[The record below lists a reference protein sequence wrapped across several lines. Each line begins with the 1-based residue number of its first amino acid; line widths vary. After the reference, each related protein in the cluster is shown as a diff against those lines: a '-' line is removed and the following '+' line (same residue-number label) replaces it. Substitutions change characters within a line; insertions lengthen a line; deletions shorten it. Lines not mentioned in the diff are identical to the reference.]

1 MEAHSSRRPL
11 LGRVSTPH
19 GTRPN
24 ALFAPGCA
32 LQHSDWCPPRRALKS
47 RHVSAL
53 KEAAAQALGI
63 PVALVERSAAARA
76 AESDSDV
83 DTILSAW
90 AGGESA
96 PAAPPTTSA
105 EPETSPQ
112 PQPEAAEPAIE
123 EEPAPV
129 SVAVVDQPEAVV
141 PPAPVFAPEPEEPLE
156 PVPLATRVRT
166 AVKVG
171 SWTGA
176 ALGLIG
182 FFMASSAW
190 APNAAVLE
198 DSGPIVQVESQGVLM
213 GVALVSIVFG
223 AVVASLSRAAAGWR
237 NPAMQLAGRKA
248 ATAWIGAATGLVLG
262 LIGGAVLAGGFGT
275 PIEGAEGMIQLP
287 VLATLAVLLIGGA
300 ILGALTAAIP
310 QLLGTPVALGEGSEE
325 EVEAVK
331 RRLGG
336 AMSIPMA
343 AAVIL
348 VLLVIPFGYTLV
360 QSNHLGANGAAI
372 VAILTAGGILGFAS
386 LAGSRPQMRISFG
399 ELLVAVAGIGVVLV
413 IIIAVLFYS
422 GQDEH
427 PEEGGEEA
435 VVVALI

>member
-1 MEAHSSRRPL
+1 M
-11 LGRVSTPH
+11 
-19 GTRPN
+19 
-24 ALFAPGCA
+24 
-32 LQHSDWCPPRRALKS
+32 SD
-47 RHVSAL
+47 L

-63 PVALVERSAAARA
+63 PVTLVERSAAARA
-76 AESDSDV
+76 AESDSDI

-90 AGGESA
+90 AGGEAA
-96 PAAPPTTSA
+96 PAAPPPAAEQPEPAAQEVPETA
-105 EPETSPQ
+105 EPETADVPA
-112 PQPEAAEPAIE
+112 PAAVAVIAEP
-123 EEPAPV
+123 EPEIA
-129 SVAVVDQPEAVV
+129 Q
-141 PPAPVFAPEPEEPLE
+141 APVFEPEPEPDLE
-156 PVPLATRVRT
+156 PVPLGTRVRT
-166 AVKVG
+166 AVRVG

-176 ALGLIG
+176 ALGLLG

-198 DSGPIVQVESQGVLM
+198 DSGPIVQVESSGVLI

-237 NPAMQLAGRKA
+237 NPAMQLSSRKST
-248 ATAWIGAATGLVLG
+248 TAWIGAATGLVLG
-262 LIGGAVLAGGFGT
+262 LIAGASLTGGFGT
-275 PIEGAEGMIQLP
+275 PIEGSEGMIQLP
-287 VLATLAVLLIGGA
+287 IMATLTVSLIGGA

-310 QLLGTPVALGEGSEE
+310 QLLGTPIALGEEPD

-331 RRLGG
+331 DRLGG

-343 AAVIL
+343 AALIL
-348 VLLVIPFGYTLV
+348 VILVIPFGYMLI

-399 ELLVAVAGIGVVLV
+399 ELMVAVAGIGVVLV
-413 IIIAVLFYS
+413 VIIAVLFYS

-427 PEEGGEEA
+427 SDEGGEEA
-435 VVVALI
+435 AVVSLI